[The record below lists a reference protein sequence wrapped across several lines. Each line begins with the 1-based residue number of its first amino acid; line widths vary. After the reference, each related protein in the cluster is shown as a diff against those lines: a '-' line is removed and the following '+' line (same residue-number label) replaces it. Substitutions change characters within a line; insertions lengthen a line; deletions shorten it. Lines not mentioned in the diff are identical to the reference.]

1 MNRYMFYKV
10 KYKKV
15 WEDIK
20 KKILYIKKIWEDI
33 KKKEKTI
40 LLIKKYFIR
49 TNYVIYNILIKNKRK

>member
-33 KKKEKTI
+33 KKKKRPYI
-40 LLIKKYFIR
+40 IDKKIFY
-49 TNYVIYNILIKNKRK
+49 KNKFMAYITF

>member
-20 KKILYIKKIWEDI
+20 KKKLYIKKIWEDI
-33 KKKEKTI
+33 KKKRKDHI
-40 LLIKKYFIR
+40 LLIKKYFIW
-49 TNYVIYNILIKNKRK
+49 TNYVIYNILIKK

>member
-33 KKKEKTI
+33 KKKKRPYI
-40 LLIKKYFIR
+40 IDKKIFY
-49 TNYVIYNILIKNKRK
+49 KNKLCHI

>member
-33 KKKEKTI
+33 KKKRKDHI

-49 TNYVIYNILIKNKRK
+49 TNLCHI

>member
-20 KKILYIKKIWEDI
+20 KKKLYIKKIWEDI
-33 KKKEKTI
+33 KKKKRPYI
-40 LLIKKYFIR
+40 IDKKIFY
-49 TNYVIYNILIKNKRK
+49 KNKFMSYITF